1 MKKLMAAILAV
12 CIVFSS
18 GFAAVSAESGTQGS
32 LSDLPNEN
40 TGSLEEGSHA
50 IVITKL
56 NQGNIY
62 NKDTVVVGALDRG
75 TVKTSFTD
83 FYTTDYERVA
93 EGETYSS
100 WQIYGKMNMTNP
112 AVYDENKS
120 FIQNLT
126 VTNGNTVTIPEG
138 VGAYYMCVSVGTNQA
153 ADERQP
159 RIVRGNETKPWTVYR
174 NEETEVR
181 ESAEYISKTDFEAA
195 IAELTRCY
203 AYLPD
208 VIYCAV
214 GTTID
219 LYNNQVCINADRF
232 HIQWVCSK
240 GFAEG
245 RRFTITADTVEDLP
259 LTLNIYNDDNLLVY
273 TKKAILKC
281 VSPLTSGTIKVLPI
295 GGSMTFGGATWQ
307 MEIQNNLS
315 NGAIQFVGTQTTTFR
330 EANYSH
336 EGYNGI
342 SASTFLNSETHR
354 GAANPF
360 YNASNGGFDYSY
372 YLTST
377 GIAPDAVMIELGTN
391 DINEATAEQA
401 SDIADNI
408 VELVR
413 RIKTASPDTPVYV
426 CNAIY
431 RSNQDGIA
439 HQLNSQG
446 YSAFSGK
453 YKYNEDMKIFN
464 LMVALDEKLADF
476 TGVYT
481 IPLALCHDSENN
493 FGKQTIKLNSRSQED
508 ITIPADSVHPNKTG
522 EDSATYGINV
532 VGYLQFA
539 DVMFSVL
546 SGTIQE

>member
-1 MKKLMAAILAV
+1 MKKWIAAILAV
-12 CIVFSS
+12 CIVFSL
-18 GFAAVSAESGTQGS
+18 GFAAVSAESGSQDS
-32 LSDLPNEN
+32 AD
-40 TGSLEEGSHA
+40 TGSLEETSNV
-50 IVITKL
+50 IVTIKL

-75 TVKTSFTD
+75 NVKTSFTD
-83 FYTTDYERVA
+83 FYTTDFERVA

-112 AVYDENKS
+112 AVYDENKNY
-120 FIQNLT
+120 IQNLT
-126 VTNGNTVTIPEG
+126 VTNGNTVTIPEDI
-138 VGAYYMCVSVGTNQA
+138 GAYYMRVSVGANQA
-153 ADERQP
+153 TDERQP
-159 RIVRGNETKPWTVYR
+159 RIVTGEESKPWTAYR

-181 ESAEYISKTDFEAA
+181 EMAESISKSALEAA
-195 IAELTRCY
+195 IAELTKCY

-245 RRFTITADTVEDLP
+245 RRFTITADAVEDLP
-259 LTLNIYNDDNLLVY
+259 LTLNIYNNDNSLVY
-273 TKKAILKC
+273 TKNATLKC
-281 VSPLTSGTIKVLPI
+281 VPPLTSGTIRVLPI
-295 GGSMTFGGATWQ
+295 GDSMTFGGATWQ

-330 EANYSH
+330 QADYKH

-342 SASTFLNSETHR
+342 TASGFLNSETHR

-360 YNASNGGFDYSY
+360 FNASTGGFDYGY

-391 DINEATAEQA
+391 DVNGVTAEQA
-401 SDIADNI
+401 SEMADNI

-413 RIKTASPDTPVYV
+413 RIKTASSNTPVYV

-439 HQLNSQG
+439 HQMNSQG
-446 YSAFSGK
+446 YSASSGK

-493 FGKQTIKLNSRSQED
+493 FGKQTIKLNSRSQEEV
-508 ITIPADSVHPNKTG
+508 IIPADSVHPNKTG

-539 DVMFSVL
+539 DVMFSVF
-546 SGTIQE
+546 SGTMQE